1 MLTQNNCMN
10 LFQEL
15 ADNEVDF
22 TLTDIPY
29 ETVSRKDNGLR
40 NLNKEQADIGTFQL
54 IPFLEEILRVTRNSL
69 VIFCGKEQFSTVY
82 DFFAK
87 QKGTVR
93 PIVWEKTNPS
103 PMNGQYVY
111 LSGVELAVWFKKQGA
126 KTFNAHCKN
135 TVFRYPSGKRTFHP
149 TQKNLKLFEELIKD
163 NTNPGDLVF
172 DPCAGSATTAIAAI
186 NTGRRWLCCEMYED
200 YYVAAK
206 ERIMSSYDIEQEEL
220 QVTKDFLK
228 QFGYEVKVQKCS
240 DRDAA
245 DTIATINGVSCTF
258 EIKQDELWRFQK
270 YHEYGIDFISYFQ
283 FKPGMSF
290 DTRVHDPRDIDSFL
304 NTINHDVSFKWG
316 KVVYSSADVWIF
328 YTKNPDGSYYHL
340 AGYDFQRLKQEMNF
354 FQFLKDHCR
363 FARNSK
369 KKADVSHDVFH
380 SAVFFCPPNLLE
392 QYKIGGSFFENDFKT
407 V

>member
-1 MLTQNNCMN
+1 MLVQGNCI
-10 LFQEL
+10 EL
-15 ADNEVDF
+15 LKELKDLEIDF

-40 NLNKEQADIGTFQL
+40 NLNKEEADIGTFEL
-54 IPFLEEILRVTRNSL
+54 IPFLEEVLRVTKNSL
-69 VIFCGKEQFSTVY
+69 VIFCGKEQFSMIY

-93 PIVWEKTNPS
+93 PIIWEKTNPS

-149 TQKNLKLFEELIKD
+149 TQKNLQLFEDLIKD

-206 ERIMSSYDIEQEEL
+206 ERIMSSYDTEKEEI

-228 QFGYEVKVQKCS
+228 QFGYEVDVQKYP
-240 DRDAA
+240 DRNAA
-245 DTIATINGVSCTF
+245 DTVATINGETYTF

-283 FKPGMSF
+283 FLDGETF
-290 DTRVHDPRDIDSFL
+290 DTRVHHPKDIDNFL
-304 NTINHDVSFKWG
+304 DIIDYNAPFKWG
-316 KVVYSSADVWIF
+316 KAVYSLADIWIF
-328 YTKNPDGSYYHL
+328 YTKNPDGTYYHL
-340 AGYDFQRLKQEMNF
+340 AGYDMQLLRDEVDFP
-354 FQFLKDHCR
+354 QFLRDNCC

-369 KKADVSHDVFH
+369 RKVDVAGDNFS
-380 SAVFFCPPNLLE
+380 SAVFFLSPALIERYRIAP
-392 QYKIGGSFFENDFKT
+392 T
-407 V
+407 